1 MCVYHSLLWRERG
14 VKFEYGHATIAKY
27 TMAAES
33 YKNTN
38 ALLYQLSLS
47 LERET
52 SRHLLREVIENLSK
66 SILEEREATQRQ
78 LHSLQS
84 EINIKAYY
92 IKELENLKGLTP
104 KPKVEEIEKMERK
117 LIHIITVATDA
128 LDSLVL
134 TRANSL

>member
-1 MCVYHSLLWRERG
+1 
-14 VKFEYGHATIAKY
+14 
-27 TMAAES
+27 MAAES